1 MAYTQQPG
9 AQPAMVAAGNRNVK
23 NLPVGADGRDW
34 SNGLCGCCGDAGT
47 CGFRIYFILQRG
59 DTHYMHPHR
68 YRCMVLPMH
77 HLRQG

>member
-9 AQPAMVAAGNRNVK
+9 AQPGMVAAGNRNVK

-47 CGFRIYFILQRG
+47 CGFRIFLIFWRAN
-59 DTHYMHPHR
+59 THDINSHR
-68 YRCMVLPMH
+68 YRRVLLPMH
-77 HLRQG
+77 RLRQG

>member
-23 NLPVGADGRDW
+23 NLPVGADGRNW

-47 CGFRIYFILQRG
+47 CGFYICFNVWTANVYVMDLR
-59 DTHYMHPHR
+59 R
-68 YRCMVLPMH
+68 YRRLLLPMH
-77 HLRQG
+77 RLRQR